1 MSSPIP
7 GSKRKPRA
15 NPRSPF
21 EVTLPVEPPHGD
33 PRKGKFS
40 KDKPYKMPQILPD
53 KRDYKKMIIGVGG
66 GNMSKYTP
74 IKNTKQVNKTYNT
87 Y

>member
-7 GSKRKPRA
+7 GSKKK
-15 NPRSPF
+15 PRSPF

-53 KRDYKKMIIGVGG
+53 KPGAKKLTLSLGK

>member
-40 KDKPYKMPQILPD
+40 KDKPYKMPQILPN
-53 KRDYKKMIIGVGG
+53 KPGAKKPTLSLGV
-66 GNMSKYTP
+66 GNMSKYRP